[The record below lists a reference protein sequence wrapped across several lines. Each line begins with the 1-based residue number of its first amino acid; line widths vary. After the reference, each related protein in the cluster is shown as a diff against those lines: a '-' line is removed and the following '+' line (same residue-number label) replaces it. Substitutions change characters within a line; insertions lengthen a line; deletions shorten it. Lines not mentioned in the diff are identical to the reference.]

1 MVEKDLPD
9 RGRSAAGKLVMV
21 VLLVLAVAGSA
32 RAQGVPTGQYRLVY
46 KFRPGQENQYLLT
59 QSTAVTSQMP
69 NGTGGS
75 VPTRT
80 ETRTKLWILMKV
92 LRVTQDGSAEIEQK
106 LANYR
111 KDIPIGR
118 QKLVVTANERGI
130 VKTLDGKIFINELPG
145 IGAIL
150 GDMTDAMH
158 ERLFV
163 RGVRLTISPAGE
175 QKALSTANADGG
187 QVGIE
192 ALSGVNE
199 GLSLVF
205 PDKPLTV
212 GDSWSDEKSVQLP
225 QGSLKAN
232 VKTTLLAVERV
243 DGKPYARIS
252 RTLTSTVENE
262 QAESGSTSSV
272 SVTGTFTYLFAID
285 GGYIEQADYDIVQTS
300 TLPDLGA
307 SVRSKARGKIERR
320 KL

>member
-9 RGRSAAGKLVMV
+9 RGRGAAGKLLMV

-92 LRVTQDGSAEIEQK
+92 LRVTQDGSVEIEQK

-130 VKTLDGKIFINELPG
+130 VKTLDGNIFINELPG

-163 RGVRLTISPAGE
+163 RGVRLAMSPAGE

-192 ALSGVNE
+192 ALGGVNE

-243 DGKPYARIS
+243 DGKPYARIR

-262 QAESGSTSSV
+262 QAESGSTS

-307 SVRSKARGKIERR
+307 SARSKVRGKIERR